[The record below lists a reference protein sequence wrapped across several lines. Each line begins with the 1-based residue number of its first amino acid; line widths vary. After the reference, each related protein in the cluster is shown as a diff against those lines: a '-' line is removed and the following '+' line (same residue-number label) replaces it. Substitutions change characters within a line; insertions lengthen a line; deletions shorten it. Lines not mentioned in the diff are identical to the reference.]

1 MKSIVKA
8 YNYIL
13 NAMAVIAGIL
23 IFAAFVMIVVDVLMR
38 ITGLKPPLFTIAVVE
53 YILLWFTMMAAP
65 WLVRQKGHVFID
77 AVTQFLPPVVKRA
90 VAKLV
95 YLICIISSTIYFIH
109 TGGLFVSALQSG
121 IIDVRSVDMPQWVLY
136 APMPVCF
143 FFVVMEFG
151 RFLIG
156 IDDMYSDSIEARGGM

>member
-1 MKSIVKA
+1 M
-8 YNYIL
+8 
-13 NAMAVIAGIL
+13 
-23 IFAAFVMIVVDVLMR
+23 
-38 ITGLKPPLFTIAVVE
+38 
-53 YILLWFTMMAAP
+53 
-65 WLVRQKGHVFID
+65 
-77 AVTQFLPPVVKRA
+77 VTQFLPPVVKRA